1 MEIDITESDI
11 NKKIDITES
20 DKTESDIMESCIM
33 EIDIAHLKKNKYE
46 IHPTSY
52 FKISCYSK
60 FIIKVPFQ
68 VPFSV
73 AEIVIHMQGL
83 HQTASLRQNKELASM
98 STTSQSPQ
106 WY

>member
-1 MEIDITESDI
+1 MKLKCFSNEEQTTRRQVRSMQNLMCDAGSFAIPL
-11 NKKIDITES
+11 
-20 DKTESDIMESCIM
+20 KTLN
-33 EIDIAHLKKNKYE
+33 H
-46 IHPTSY
+46 TSRRDWTH
-52 FKISCYSK
+52 ISHVGV
-60 FIIKVPFQ
+60 KVPFQ